1 MYVGYKYYYNYF
13 QILNKSILRKK
24 EFHLF
29 VSTIDILIILLKTL
43 NIYHSNYNNN
53 ISNIHKYMS
62 PSIIIRD
69 YPILTR
75 VIPIIIYLIL
85 AYLILIIYSFY
96 DNNKKLSKLDMII
109 INIFELFFIR
119 IVFIFFSEFIFC
131 LPTLY
136 FFLSSLLTIPFL
148 LFIFVNFY
156 YFHLGKFML
165 KSISFPFDE
174 FTSISDIEKTIIK
187 ILISI
192 ASISTDVYICKYTY
206 FLQYI
211 LLVVFFIFNSY
222 IAFYK
227 SYFLM
232 NNELY
237 DKSRYSNILSITII
251 ETLVFFMK
259 PKDVYETSFI
269 TIIICIYIFTNI
281 LIIISYDPYN
291 NIIIDV
297 SDNNENVYYYFFL
310 LDRNKNISFYLV
322 KKIEEHISC
331 CGCCSLCTKYRE
343 LNDNKN
349 VIEILSD
356 KHNIN
361 DIEEL
366 DIKEDMFNILYSG
379 KDKSL
384 ILINQ
389 LINSIQ
395 KLGNNCL
402 NNNGYFTI
410 KFTYIYYY
418 NLRCGDI
425 TFALNMVQLFNLIL
439 DNNQNLITNDKIV
452 INQIIHINEFLNLSK
467 EILTQIKEIISK
479 NELKKYID
487 KFFILSKKIIEL
499 NSSKFKENL
508 FKKKLEGNIYNS
520 YILNICS
527 LLYEEIFNKPIS
539 SHSITIRENP
549 QLIDDMVKNFEK
561 QNNNIVL
568 DFNLKTIEC
577 KIISSGLQLIDYIN
591 KSFYDLFPSQLKE
604 YLITAFSNEILDS
617 KQKKSGNQNDKNNKY
632 KIKKSKEISL
642 IIQNTEDNNNYF
654 RILYLKLKLLFNY
667 CIKENILLTGHF
679 IIHENVIMTI
689 KNQLKKEKII
699 GFGSKELMNIVYQK
713 KLNFQKFL
721 ESDYMKNKKNYQ
733 EINISLYDNNFSMYL
748 INESKT
754 KQKKKKADLS
764 KHTKVKD
771 AKYIKGKTKKSIL
784 KENFLENMLG
794 KNPQQEE
801 EITENEN
808 NNNSQKVKNL
818 IEDNFS
824 QSSALTKSSLSSFWN
839 INKNQTKDIQNNFT
853 SKKFFKLQILIG
865 IFLLILLI
873 LMIVLLWEIRRKQSI
888 ISNDCDNYLDLIQFI
903 RVFQQFSV
911 QFLTVVCVAIKDDYC
926 KSYISQFDTEDF
938 NQTLFFIEQNQI
950 LAEYGSDSINEL
962 IMNSESIQDEVLL
975 NLLQSNFSY
984 YLVSKRKI
992 GDNYNIS
999 SNIINISLNDA
1010 LLLTSNNMRIIVSSE
1025 SRDKNR
1031 NKEPI
1036 YLLSGFIYPF
1046 SNLRNSTE
1054 DLSEYQIAVYTYLMN
1069 FRGTVLR
1076 FTTLNQ
1082 RFHYLINKRN
1092 DELLYFIYILH
1103 HIIFFV
1109 MILQIITILFYL
1121 YTFNSVLAEIINSLI
1136 DKFDLILDNEFDFKQ
1151 MYIRKINLLESLIN
1165 EKNYNPSHSIYNLNK
1180 NCNRY
1185 ETLAGIN
1192 KKTDQKLNINK
1203 KNDNEGEKPVEYK
1216 DNQKFIN
1223 WIDIYNRGYD
1233 KFYIIFIIIILIID
1247 IIIYGVFY
1255 GIWKYYEN
1263 KSILTF
1269 DLIRDCWDFERY
1281 TLRIINFYHHMIFM
1295 NQTLDNIS
1303 DDYFAEN
1310 NYSAVENFLMIFYE
1324 YNKLRRRKNNTD
1336 AIKSYFDYCGF
1347 NCQSLFDFMGSMNN
1361 SWLDTLKIINV
1372 KYGKDINI
1380 QKQGFINQCEN
1391 EKVFVL
1397 NSGTT
1402 ILQGY
1407 YQKCF
1412 NEMLSF
1418 TDRSYAGLIDKLFNY
1433 HLPNL
1438 TSIFLNVTRYI
1449 LYIIGKL
1456 AYSESFEKI
1465 INILGNAIILSLI
1478 LYISA
1483 EILLFIFFF
1492 FVYIW
1497 NINIE
1502 CRNMFILKR
1511 VFDVTNLNDT

>member
-1 MYVGYKYYYNYF
+1 
-13 QILNKSILRKK
+13 
-24 EFHLF
+24 
-29 VSTIDILIILLKTL
+29 
-43 NIYHSNYNNN
+43 
-53 ISNIHKYMS
+53 
-62 PSIIIRD
+62 
-69 YPILTR
+69 
-75 VIPIIIYLIL
+75 
-85 AYLILIIYSFY
+85 
-96 DNNKKLSKLDMII
+96 
-109 INIFELFFIR
+109 
-119 IVFIFFSEFIFC
+119 
-131 LPTLY
+131 
-136 FFLSSLLTIPFL
+136 
-148 LFIFVNFY
+148 
-156 YFHLGKFML
+156 
-165 KSISFPFDE
+165 
-174 FTSISDIEKTIIK
+174 
-187 ILISI
+187 
-192 ASISTDVYICKYTY
+192 
-206 FLQYI
+206 
-211 LLVVFFIFNSY
+211 
-222 IAFYK
+222 
-227 SYFLM
+227 
-232 NNELY
+232 
-237 DKSRYSNILSITII
+237 
-251 ETLVFFMK
+251 
-259 PKDVYETSFI
+259 
-269 TIIICIYIFTNI
+269 
-281 LIIISYDPYN
+281 
-291 NIIIDV
+291 
-297 SDNNENVYYYFFL
+297 
-310 LDRNKNISFYLV
+310 
-322 KKIEEHISC
+322 
-331 CGCCSLCTKYRE
+331 
-343 LNDNKN
+343 
-349 VIEILSD
+349 
-356 KHNIN
+356 
-361 DIEEL
+361 
-366 DIKEDMFNILYSG
+366 
-379 KDKSL
+379 
-384 ILINQ
+384 
-389 LINSIQ
+389 
-395 KLGNNCL
+395 
-402 NNNGYFTI
+402 
-410 KFTYIYYY
+410 
-418 NLRCGDI
+418 
-425 TFALNMVQLFNLIL
+425 
-439 DNNQNLITNDKIV
+439 
-452 INQIIHINEFLNLSK
+452 
-467 EILTQIKEIISK
+467 
-479 NELKKYID
+479 
-487 KFFILSKKIIEL
+487 
-499 NSSKFKENL
+499 
-508 FKKKLEGNIYNS
+508 
-520 YILNICS
+520 
-527 LLYEEIFNKPIS
+527 
-539 SHSITIRENP
+539 
-549 QLIDDMVKNFEK
+549 
-561 QNNNIVL
+561 
-568 DFNLKTIEC
+568 
-577 KIISSGLQLIDYIN
+577 
-591 KSFYDLFPSQLKE
+591 
-604 YLITAFSNEILDS
+604 
-617 KQKKSGNQNDKNNKY
+617 
-632 KIKKSKEISL
+632 
-642 IIQNTEDNNNYF
+642 
-654 RILYLKLKLLFNY
+654 
-667 CIKENILLTGHF
+667 
-679 IIHENVIMTI
+679 
-689 KNQLKKEKII
+689 
-699 GFGSKELMNIVYQK
+699 
-713 KLNFQKFL
+713 
-721 ESDYMKNKKNYQ
+721 
-733 EINISLYDNNFSMYL
+733 
-748 INESKT
+748 
-754 KQKKKKADLS
+754 
-764 KHTKVKD
+764 
-771 AKYIKGKTKKSIL
+771 
-784 KENFLENMLG
+784 
-794 KNPQQEE
+794 
-801 EITENEN
+801 
-808 NNNSQKVKNL
+808 
-818 IEDNFS
+818 
-824 QSSALTKSSLSSFWN
+824 
-839 INKNQTKDIQNNFT
+839 
-853 SKKFFKLQILIG
+853 
-865 IFLLILLI
+865 
-873 LMIVLLWEIRRKQSI
+873 
-888 ISNDCDNYLDLIQFI
+888 
-903 RVFQQFSV
+903 
-911 QFLTVVCVAIKDDYC
+911 
-926 KSYISQFDTEDF
+926 
-938 NQTLFFIEQNQI
+938 
-950 LAEYGSDSINEL
+950 
-962 IMNSESIQDEVLL
+962 
-975 NLLQSNFSY
+975 
-984 YLVSKRKI
+984 
-992 GDNYNIS
+992 
-999 SNIINISLNDA
+999 
-1010 LLLTSNNMRIIVSSE
+1010 MRIIVSSE

-1046 SNLRNSTE
+1046 SNLINSTE

-1136 DKFDLILDNEFDFKQ
+1136 AKFDLIFDNEFDFKQ

-1223 WIDIYNRGYD
+1223 WADIYNRGYD

-1336 AIKSYFDYCGF
+1336 AIKSYFDYCEF

-1465 INILGNAIILSLI
+1465 INILGNAIILALI

-1483 EILLFIFFF
+1483 EILLFTFFF